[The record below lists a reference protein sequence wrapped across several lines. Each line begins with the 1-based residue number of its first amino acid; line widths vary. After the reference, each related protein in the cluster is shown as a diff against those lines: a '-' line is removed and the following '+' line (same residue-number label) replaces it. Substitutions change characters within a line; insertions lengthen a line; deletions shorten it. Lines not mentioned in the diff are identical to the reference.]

1 MSSLS
6 LRTSIATA
14 LLLVGLGSCM
24 ARAAMAA
31 PSVVSIDPNNGAA
44 AGGTSVTIEGSGF
57 VAGATV
63 AFGATPSSSVRVLS
77 PSTIVATSPA
87 GSGLVGVRVSDGT
100 GLSAAAPVDQFAY
113 DPLPSAH
120 WLGLNGNGD
129 TELGPIDRFE
139 RAGIVYD
146 RSGQIDWIAGELPER
161 DGRPTPGGTALSR
174 DYGAGMTPVVTIE
187 YGGYEGE
194 YEPDPHFPGVRGGSE
209 SLERYVEGFVASA
222 KAILRAHPHKQV
234 LFEAMNEPWGYT
246 TPQFDGARYAA
257 VIARLLPAAR
267 RAGIPLQD
275 VYVAATGRRWI
286 SEMYRASPQ
295 LQTEVEGWYLHP
307 YGPPNGVAGE
317 GSEGIQSLPQ
327 LQAQMTSGQ
336 NNLIVS
342 ELGYCARNVNGGRG
356 CGSPSTATGEEAAR
370 DLTEALENAVPYH
383 RAGWLRAL
391 LVYSRSAGGWAMQ
404 FPNGRLTAQG
414 RALLAFQA
422 RLPSFAY
429 TSGFGGLGVRLPAY
443 FAG

>member
-1 MSSLS
+1 MSSHS
-6 LRTSIATA
+6 LRLSIATA
-14 LLLVGLGSCM
+14 LLLAGFGSGM
-24 ARAAMAA
+24 ARAATPA

-44 AGGTSVTIEGSGF
+44 AGGTPVTIEGSGF
-57 VAGATV
+57 TPGATV
-63 AFGATPSSSVRVLS
+63 AFGAVPASSVKILS
-77 PSTIVATSPA
+77 ASTIVATSPA
-87 GSGLVGVRVSDGT
+87 GSGLVSVRVWDGSEPST
-100 GLSAAAPVDQFAY
+100 STPADQFAY
-113 DPLPSAH
+113 DPPPSAR

-139 RAGIVYD
+139 WAGIVFD
-146 RSGQIDWIAGELPER
+146 RSGPIDWIAGELPER
-161 DGRPTPGGTALSR
+161 GGLPTPGGRALSR
-174 DYGAGMTPVVTIE
+174 DYDAGMTPVVTIE

-194 YEPDPHFPGVRGGSE
+194 YEPDPHFPGVRGGSR

-222 KAILRAHPHKQV
+222 KAILRAHPHRPV

-246 TPQFDGARYAA
+246 TPQFDGAQYAA
-257 VIARLLPAAR
+257 VIAELLPAAR

-275 VYVAATGRRWI
+275 VYVAATGRHWI
-286 SEMYRASPQ
+286 AQMYKARPQ

-307 YGPPNGVAGE
+307 YGPPDGAAEQAG
-317 GSEGIQSLPQ
+317 EGIQSLPQ
-327 LQAQMTSGQ
+327 VQAEMTSGQ

-356 CGSPSTATGEEAAR
+356 CGSPSTTTGEEAAR

-404 FPNGRLTAQG
+404 FADGRLTAQG

-422 RLPSFAY
+422 RLPSSAY
-429 TSGFGGLGVRLPAY
+429 TSGFGGLGVRLPSF
-443 FAG
+443 FAE

>member
-6 LRTSIATA
+6 LRASIATA
-14 LLLVGLGSCM
+14 VLLAGLGGCT
-24 ARAAMAA
+24 AQAATGG
-31 PSVVSIDPNNGAA
+31 PSIVSIDPNNGAA
-44 AGGTSVTIEGSGF
+44 AGGTLVTIEGSGF
-57 VAGATV
+57 AAGATV
-63 AFGATPSSSVRVLS
+63 AFGATPASSVKVLS
-77 PSTIVATSPA
+77 ATTIVAMAPA
-87 GSGLVGVRVSDGT
+87 GSGLVGIRVSAGT
-100 GLSAAAPVDQFAY
+100 APSTSTPADRFAY
-113 DPLPSAH
+113 DPPPAAH

-146 RSGQIDWIAGELPER
+146 RSGPIDWIAGELPER
-161 DGRPTPGGTALSR
+161 GGRPTPGGRALSR

-194 YEPDPHFPGVRGGSE
+194 YEPDPHFPGVRGGSK

-222 KAILRAHPHKQV
+222 KAILRAHPGRRV

-246 TPQFDGARYAA
+246 TPQFDGAQYAA
-257 VIARLLPAAR
+257 VVAKLLPAAR

-286 SEMYRASPQ
+286 AQMYRARPQ

-317 GSEGIQSLPQ
+317 SSEGIQSLPQ
-327 LQAQMTSGQ
+327 LQAEMTSGQ

-370 DLTEALENAVPYH
+370 DLTKALENAVPYH
-383 RAGWLRAL
+383 RAGWLRVL

-404 FPNGRLTAQG
+404 FPDGRLTAQG

-422 RLPSFAY
+422 RLPSSAF
-429 TSGFGGLGVRLPAY
+429 TSGFGGLGVRLPCF
-443 FAG
+443 FAE